1 MRLSSLGL
9 IGIGVGM
16 LAVSACTNDQT
27 ITETTLPPNASV
39 RYINAL
45 SDTGSVD
52 IRMVDQVDFAPFANN
67 LGFRAGTVY
76 QIGEAKARHIKVFP
90 AFSVDPSVVSQ
101 VIDDETITLTAGTR
115 VTLLL
120 TGSARAKTAH
130 FVVITDETAAPAAG
144 TIGVRMINTSSG
156 AVSGYLVN
164 DTLAALPGTPTFS
177 AVAALG
183 ATSYVSRPTGTAW
196 LRSTD
201 AGSPTVSA
209 QTVGPAAPATIVG
222 AFPGAGVTSAG
233 TLFSVYYF
241 PRGVAGSMQN
251 AVNKPG
257 LVWFVDRNPCDAGC

>member
-27 ITETTLPPNASV
+27 ITETTLPANASV

-45 SDTGSVD
+45 SDTGAVD

-67 LGFRAGTVY
+67 LAFKAGTVY

-90 AFSVDPSVVSQ
+90 AFSVDPNVVSQ
-101 VIDDETITLTAGTR
+101 VIDDETIALTAGTR
-115 VTLLL
+115 ITLLL
-120 TGSARAKTAH
+120 IGSARAKTAH
-130 FVVITDETAAPAAG
+130 FVTITDETAAPAAG
-144 TIGVRMINTSSG
+144 TIGVRMVNASTG

-164 DTLAALPGTPTFS
+164 AVGDALPGSPTFS

-183 ATSYVSRPTGTAW
+183 ATAYVSRPTGVAA
-196 LRSTD
+196 LRATD
-201 AGSPTVSA
+201 AGSATVNASTA
-209 QTVGPAAPATIVG
+209 GPAAPATIAG
-222 AFPGAGVTSAG
+222 AFPGAGVTTAG

-241 PRGVAGSMQN
+241 PRGVAGSLQN
-251 AVNKPG
+251 ASATPA